1 MKKRLASLL
10 ALLLTLGLF
19 ASPAAAL
26 EVEDARD
33 LLQKYYVDEIPEEI
47 LSLESLDQILAALND
62 PYTVYLSAEE
72 YQSFLSSV
80 NGEAVVGIGVSIQT
94 AFDSGFRIMSI
105 LPDSPALEAGLEAGD
120 RIIAVNGT
128 ALTDGSD
135 VRSLIAGE
143 EGTSVTIT
151 VIRQA
156 DGSVWL
162 YGVVMDARD
171 AREDE
176 KQPAAPQ
183 EQKRVTVQNFGYLN
197 ILIDGEPVVFEHE
210 KAKEL
215 LAVLIDRQGK
225 FVSSGEIISCLWED
239 ESVNVNTQSRCRKAA
254 YHLRRI
260 LAAYGLE
267 DLLESTPKGYRRI
280 RTEMIDCDL
289 YHYLDGEEAYIKRFR
304 GAYMS
309 DYSWAEQTL
318 TMLMYRK

>member
-1 MKKRLASLL
+1 MSMAGKQI
-10 ALLLTLGLF
+10 LTDEKTIVNIF
-19 ASPAAAL
+19 RNMPAA
-26 EVEDARD
+26 VHARHIV
-33 LLQKYYVDEIPEEI
+33 Q
-47 LSLESLDQILAALND
+47 
-62 PYTVYLSAEE
+62 
-72 YQSFLSSV
+72 
-80 NGEAVVGIGVSIQT
+80 
-94 AFDSGFRIMSI
+94 
-105 LPDSPALEAGLEAGD
+105 LPDSGAQCLNGDIAFNDAFCQMTGYTPREIEALFENCLGRMVVEAD
-120 RIIAVNGT
+120 RAQLMQEIQ
-128 ALTDGSD
+128 ALCAYPHEETLSFRVTVKDGRRLRVVES
-135 VRSLIAGE
+135 VRS
-143 EGTSVTIT
+143 
-151 VIRQA
+151 IRQA

-162 YGVVMDARD
+162 YAVVMD

-176 KQPAAPQ
+176 KKPAVPQ
-183 EQKRVTVQNFGYLN
+183 EKKRVRVQTFGYLN

-239 ESVNVNTQSRCRKAA
+239 EAVNENTQSRCRKAA

-260 LAAYGLE
+260 LAAYGLD

-289 YHYLDGEEAYIKRFR
+289 YHYLNGEEAYIKRFR

-318 TMLMYRK
+318 TMLVYGK